1 MKTLDVRVAR
11 RWRAADGIEAF
22 ELLPAQGDAAMPAY
36 EAGAHITVHLPNGLR
51 RPYSLCDDPARRD
64 RYRIAV
70 LKETAGR
77 GGSRCMHEDVR
88 AGDTLKI
95 SAPRNAFPLHD
106 AAGHTA
112 LLAGGVGITPLLAMA
127 YALQARGAAFELH
140 YFVRSRAKAAFL
152 DELAAA
158 PLADK
163 VRLHADDEIAA
174 SAPRPLERVLAG
186 LAPDV
191 HAYACGPAGFLA
203 FLGEQWRCQNRPV
216 DHYHFEAFGA
226 GMPAKSAGDFDVQIA
241 STGQIVSVGEGET
254 VAHALARGGIAVPL
268 SCEQGICGTCMT
280 GVKAGIP
287 EHRDQYLSEEERARN
302 DCFTPCCSRSKSP
315 LLVLDL

>member
-11 RWRAADGIEAF
+11 RWREADGIEAF
-22 ELLPAQGDAAMPAY
+22 ELLPARDDVVLPAY

-51 RPYSLCDDPARRD
+51 RTYSLCDDPTRGG
-64 RYRIAV
+64 YRIAV

-77 GGSRCMHEDVR
+77 GGSRCMHEDVH
-88 AGDTLKI
+88 AGDALKI
-95 SAPRNAFPLHD
+95 SPPRNAFPLHE

-127 YALQARGAAFELH
+127 YALQARGAPFELH
-140 YFVRSRAKAAFL
+140 YFARSRARVAFL
-152 DELAAA
+152 AELTG
-158 PLADK
+158 PELADK
-163 VRLHADDEIAA
+163 VRLHIDDEIDEPG
-174 SAPRPLERVLAG
+174 SRPLERVLDG
-186 LAPDV
+186 LAPDAHV
-191 HAYACGPAGFLA
+191 YACGPSGFLG
-203 FLGEQWRCQNRPV
+203 FLDEQWRLRNRLL
-216 DHYHFEAFGA
+216 DHFHFEAFGA
-226 GMPAKSAGDFDVQIA
+226 DMPAKNAGDFDVRIA
-241 STGQIVSVGEGET
+241 STGQIIHVGGKET
-254 VAHALARGGIAVPL
+254 VAAALERGGIAVPL

-287 EHRDQYLSEEERARN
+287 EHRDQYLSEEERSRN